1 MVDEIAEF
9 LGRMV
14 IYALR
19 TRYRTQLR
27 VAAGVGIAGIVLGGY
42 LIARRSP
49 PEG

>member
-1 MVDEIAEF
+1 MSEIYEF
-9 LGRMV
+9 LGKLV

-27 VAAGVGIAGIVLGGY
+27 VAAGTGIAAVLLVGY

>member
-1 MVDEIAEF
+1 MNEIYEF
-9 LGRMV
+9 LGKLV

-27 VAAGVGIAGIVLGGY
+27 VAAGTGIAAVLVGGY